1 MKNRREKRK
10 FLYAVL
16 AIGAVIVFLA
26 ISLLPPF
33 ISSASAATQAE
44 LKSKISESQSKKAK
58 AQQDLN
64 NLSKQKEA
72 VVSEKKQLDE
82 EIAKIEDE
90 VSSVNSAI
98 AQNEAQIAVKES
110 EIAAQQQKIELY
122 DDEFK
127 TRARVMYKHGST
139 SYLDVLFGADSF
151 SDLLYKVQMVKKVIE
166 YDKSVLSE
174 MKTAKQAIV
183 DAKTAI
189 EDEKTQKEMNREI
202 LQNNQDA
209 LESKLAQREAVI
221 NSISNDEKKARQ
233 LVDEADAEMEK
244 FRNQLAAMSQ
254 SGQASSSTS
263 SQTVVSNGSMQWPSA
278 TSKTITSPYGSR
290 YHPIQKRTKFHSGID
305 IGASYGTAVLAAES
319 GTVIKAG
326 WNGGYGKCVVIDH
339 GGGVYTLYG
348 HNSALS
354 VSIGAKVSKGQTI
367 AQVGSTG
374 NSTGP
379 HIHFEVLI
387 NGKTTNPLSYVG

>member
-305 IGASYGTAVLAAES
+305 IGASYGSARRRVRHGYKSRLERRLRQVCCYRPRRRCIYALRAQQCAFCKRRSQSVQRSDDCT
-319 GTVIKAG
+319 G
-326 WNGGYGKCVVIDH
+326 WLNRQLH
-339 GGGVYTLYG
+339 R
-348 HNSALS
+348 SAYS
-354 VSIGAKVSKGQTI
+354 
-367 AQVGSTG
+367 
-374 NSTGP
+374 
-379 HIHFEVLI
+379 F
-387 NGKTTNPLSYVG
+387 